1 MPKTKKPS
9 KSNYA
14 FVDASNLF
22 YGGVKSL
29 GWKIDYKKLIHYIK
43 TQYKVKKVFYY
54 GGVEL
59 NGFPF
64 NMFEE
69 KKIDLKKLILHLKK
83 ITKNKKLNK
92 NSLIE
97 VIKKI
102 QRVKFYVKLEEFG
115 YILKLKPVKFF
126 REENGRISKKANCD
140 VDMTFDLMRL
150 YNDYK
155 GVLILSGDGDFTV
168 VLKYLKETGKD
179 IKILARGERTAR
191 EIKQLAGGNFRD
203 FNYLRE
209 ILKFKDQKKRRHI

>member
-1 MPKTKKPS
+1 MS
-9 KSNYA
+9 KIQESSVLNYA

-59 NGFPF
+59 ERFPF
-64 NMFEE
+64 NIFEE
-69 KKIDLKKLILHLKK
+69 KKIDLKKLLLHLNK
-83 ITKNKKLNK
+83 ITKNKKLSK
-92 NSLIE
+92 DGLIE
-97 VIKKI
+97 IIKKI
-102 QRVKFYVKLEEFG
+102 QKVKFYLKLEEFG
-115 YILKLKPVKFF
+115 YILKLKPVKIF
-126 REENGRISKKANCD
+126 REEDGRISKKANCD

-150 YNDYK
+150 YKDYR

-179 IKILARGERTAR
+179 VKILARGERTAR
-191 EIKQLAGGNFRD
+191 EIKQLAGGDFRD
-203 FNYLRE
+203 FGRLRGKLE
-209 ILKFKDQKKRRHI
+209 YK

>member
-1 MPKTKKPS
+1 MPKIQ
-9 KSNYA
+9 KSSRPNYA

-29 GWKIDYKKLIHYIK
+29 GWKIDYKKLINYIK

-69 KKIDLKKLILHLKK
+69 KKIDLKKLLLHLKG

-92 NSLIE
+92 IGLVEI
-97 VIKKI
+97 IKKI
-102 QRVKFYVKLEEFG
+102 QKVKFYLKLEEFR
-115 YILKLKPVKFF
+115 YFLKLKPVKLFH
-126 REENGRISKKANCD
+126 EEGGKISKKANCD

-155 GVLILSGDGDFTV
+155 GVLILSGDGDFAI

-179 IKILARGERTAR
+179 VKILARGERTAR
-191 EIKQLAGGNFRD
+191 EIKQLAGGDFRD

>member
-1 MPKTKKPS
+1 MPKTQKSLKP
-9 KSNYA
+9 NYA

-43 TQYKVKKVFYY
+43 TQYKVRKVFYY

-64 NMFEE
+64 NVFGE
-69 KKIDLKKLILHLKK
+69 KKIDLKKLLLHLKR
-83 ITKNKKLNK
+83 ITKNKKLSK

-97 VIKKI
+97 IIKKI
-102 QRVKFYVKLEEFG
+102 QRVKFYLKLEEFG
-115 YILKLKPVKFF
+115 YVLKLKPVKIF
-126 REENGRISKKANCD
+126 REEDGRVSKKANCD

-168 VLKYLKETGKD
+168 VLKYLKETGKEV
-179 IKILARGERTAR
+179 KILARGERTAR
-191 EIKQLAGGNFRD
+191 EIKQLAGGDFRD
-203 FNYLRE
+203 FGRLRSKLE
-209 ILKFKDQKKRRHI
+209 YK